1 MYGKYTLKIQRNHT
15 VVDEKIIINWGL
27 HISLHKGIRKQIPVT
42 RYVIPT
48 LILLQ
53 AKKVDNTIPEW
64 SLLCSLFYLYQMII

>member
-1 MYGKYTLKIQRNHT
+1 MYEKYTLKIQRNHT

-53 AKKVDNTIPEW
+53 AKKVDNTILMNGHFCAP
-64 SLLCSLFYLYQMII
+64 FFTYIK